1 MLSVTHETMLA
12 ELKSSKLIMD
22 AWIQK
27 IEEGIPGID
36 IPAPPDK
43 LEDFMRSFCGELLI
57 VSGKCENLS
66 NVLTGDT

>member
-22 AWIQK
+22 TWIQK

-36 IPAPPDK
+36 IPAPPDQ
-43 LEDFMRSFCGELLI
+43 LEDFMRSLCGELLI